1 MDRFKLG
8 LGYLRPEGKQQCIYL
23 GKRVFI
29 WAKEVGGHL
38 QLKSTLLSL
47 CIHDVYIFICSF
59 GLG

>member
-1 MDRFKLG
+1 M
-8 LGYLRPEGKQQCIYL
+8 YLFGET
-23 GKRVFI
+23 RVFI